1 MQRNW
6 DLIRLILLKLEGL
19 ETASGALRPD
29 EIEGFDKETVSY
41 HVRLLIEAD
50 LIEGECSRTIGAPL
64 YCTGRAMTWEGHEL
78 LDRMRDATL
87 WNRIKGTARQKGLD
101 LSLDV
106 IRQAAKALIEGLLG

>member
-19 ETASGALRPD
+19 ETTSGQVRPD
-29 EIEGFDKETVSY
+29 EIEGYDKEVVSY
-41 HVRLLIEAD
+41 HVRLLMDAG
-50 LIEGECSRTIGAPL
+50 LIEGECSRTMGAPL
-64 YCTGRAMTWEGHEL
+64 YCVGYALTWEGHEL

-87 WNRIKGTARQKGLD
+87 WNRIKGVARQKGLD

-106 IRQAAKALIEGLLG
+106 IRQAAKALIGGLLA